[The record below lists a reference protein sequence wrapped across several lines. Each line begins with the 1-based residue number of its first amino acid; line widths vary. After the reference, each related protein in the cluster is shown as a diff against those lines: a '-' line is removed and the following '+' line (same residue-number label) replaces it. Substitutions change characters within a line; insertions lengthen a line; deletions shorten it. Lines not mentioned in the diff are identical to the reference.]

1 MSTEVRIDG
10 QPIDLAEE
18 VSLPLTL
25 INPHLTYGSIPD
37 SKVTIPNAPFS
48 LRNQQIFEYAE
59 MPQAGNDLR
68 RYTCESFYNGA
79 LIYKGMAYVK
89 DADPLAGYQLEASDD
104 LRRFFGEYQAIL
116 LPDLD
121 LGTVD
126 LPGGDPSVLE
136 PLIQIEGKPAACFPV
151 IINPDYYSTN
161 GGLVDYNGVV
171 NDYEAGDY
179 TDAGPKVP
187 MLFVSFLLSRI
198 AELTG
203 VTIEGPF
210 LEHPTWSKLILTNWR
225 ALDGA
230 EEITV
235 NRHVPAWTIPQF
247 LLELR
252 KVPNLKL
259 DFYPTDSRLV
269 LDFWEPCLKSAAK
282 WDWTD
287 KAAPGHKKYPEVN
300 RRLHL
305 SFNLDGGDGLMKDR
319 PAAMEDYITPAA
331 DVLGDVALG
340 LAKIDLGL
348 TTFLLDDE
356 TGLPIARQTGVTEL
370 FNQLA
375 VSTAPRLLF
384 WHGIDEDGVPVA
396 YPEADGISLY
406 LNGPTGIAAT
416 SWKQTESMRLGMFYL
431 KKDFIL
437 DETDLA
443 LFSFGDVVHYNGLNY
458 LVASITGELPVVKAV
473 TVLLLKV

>member
-1 MSTEVRIDG
+1 MSTEIRIDG
-10 QPIDLAEE
+10 QTIDLAEE
-18 VSLPLTL
+18 TSLPITL

-48 LRNQQIFEYAE
+48 LANQRIFEYAE
-59 MPQAGNDLR
+59 MPQAGNELR
-68 RYTCESFYNGA
+68 RYQAESLFNGA
-79 LIYKGMAYVK
+79 LIYKGLAYVK
-89 DADPLAGYQLEASDD
+89 SADPLAGYQLEVSDD
-104 LRRFFGEYQAIL
+104 LKRFFGAYQAI
-116 LPDLD
+116 PMNELD
-121 LGTVD
+121 LGTID
-126 LPGGDPSVLE
+126 LPVLE
-136 PLIQIEGKPAACFPV
+136 PLIEVEGQLAACFPV
-151 IINPDYYSTN
+151 IINPDYYGTN
-161 GGLVDYNGVV
+161 GAAVSYSDVV

-179 TDAGPKVP
+179 TGTSPKVP
-187 MLFVSFLLSRI
+187 MLFISFLLSRI
-198 AELTG
+198 AALTG

-210 LEHPTWSKLILTNWR
+210 LDHATWSKLILTNWR

-230 EEITV
+230 LEITV

-259 DFYPTDSRLV
+259 DFYPTDRRLV
-269 LDFWEPCLKSAAK
+269 IDFWEPCLKAVPK

-287 KAAPGHKKYPEVN
+287 KAAPGHDKYPEIN

-305 SFNLDGGDGLMKDR
+305 AFDLDSGDGLMKDR
-319 PAAMEDYITPAA
+319 PAGMEDYITPATA
-331 DVLGDVALG
+331 ALGDVATG
-340 LAKIDLGL
+340 LAKINFGL
-348 TTFLLDDE
+348 STFLLDDE
-356 TGLPIARQTGVTEL
+356 HGLPYARQTGVTEL

-384 WHGIDEDGVPVA
+384 WHGMNEDEIPSA

-416 SWKQTESMRLGMFYL
+416 SWKQTEAMRLGMFYL

-443 LFSFGDVVHYNGLNY
+443 RFDFSDLVHYNGLNY
-458 LVASITGELPVVKAV
+458 LVASITGDLPVVKAF
-473 TVLLLKV
+473 TALLLKV